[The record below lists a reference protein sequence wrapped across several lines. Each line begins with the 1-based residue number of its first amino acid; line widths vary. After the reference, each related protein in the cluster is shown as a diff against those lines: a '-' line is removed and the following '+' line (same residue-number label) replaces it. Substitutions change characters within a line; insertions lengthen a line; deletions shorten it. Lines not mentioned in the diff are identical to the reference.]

1 MEDYVLV
8 VDLEVDLKGDRKDP
22 SPYNK
27 YNELVAIGYL
37 KRNLDGSKI
46 GGLTVQIKNKSS
58 NNFDL
63 DDFEEEIKGAKYI
76 VAHNAKFDVAWLRE
90 VGIEC
95 DVKIIDTMIN
105 EYVLSKG
112 LRNKLSL
119 DGLAE
124 KYKVTRKESSLGDTL
139 NKGLNYSDMSL
150 FDQETYLTND
160 VLATAEVF
168 QKQQERFSKAS
179 NHSLVAIRDL
189 MCEFCDV
196 LTDIERA

>member
-27 YNELVAIGYL
+27 DNELVAIGYL

-58 NNFDL
+58 NNFNL
-63 DDFEEEIKGAKYI
+63 DDFEDAIKGAKYI

-119 DGLAE
+119 DGLSE

-139 NKGLNYSDMSL
+139 SKGLNYSDMSL

-168 QKQQERFSKAS
+168 QKQQERFSKSS

-189 MCEFCDV
+189 MC
-196 LTDIERA
+196 